1 MRQAVVYTRVSTGR
15 QGKSGLGLEAQQAMI
30 QRFVDQEGFAIAQSF
45 VEVQSGKDDDQ
56 KRPQL
61 HAALEA
67 ARKAKAPIIVAKL
80 DRLSRDVHFISGL
93 MKHRVPFVVAEL
105 GADTDPFMLHIYA
118 ALAEKERAMISE
130 RTKQA
135 LASAKA
141 KGKQLGGLRA
151 HGRAAKEAAVE
162 RAKALAPIFD
172 ELADKSARE
181 IARILNERNVA
192 TPTGKPW
199 SAMTVIRA
207 RDRLAAVA

>member
-1 MRQAVVYTRVSTGR
+1 MKTAIAYIRVSTQK
-15 QGKSGLGLEAQQAMI
+15 QGKSGLGLEAQQALI
-30 QRFVDQEGFAIAQSF
+30 RRFAEQEGFEIGQTF
-45 VEVQSGKDDDQ
+45 TEIQSGKDDDQ

-61 HAALEA
+61 NAALEA
-67 ARKAKAPIIVAKL
+67 ARKAKAPVIVAKL

-93 MKHRVPFVVAEL
+93 MKHKVSFIVADL

-118 ALAEKERAMISE
+118 ALAEKERRMISE

-141 KGKQLGGLRA
+141 NGKQLGGLRD
-151 HGRAAKEAAVE
+151 HGRDAKLAAVE
-162 RAKALAPIFD
+162 RAKALAPLFD

-181 IARILNERNVA
+181 IARILNDRNIA
-192 TPTGKPW
+192 TPTGRPW

-207 RDRLAAVA
+207 RERLAA

>member
-1 MRQAVVYTRVSTGR
+1 MKNAIAYIRVSTQK
-15 QGKSGLGLEAQQAMI
+15 QGKSGLGLEAQQALI
-30 QRFVDQEGFAIAQSF
+30 QRFADQEGLQIIQTFT
-45 VEVQSGKDDDQ
+45 EVQSGKDDDQ

-61 HAALEA
+61 NAALEA
-67 ARKAKAPIIVAKL
+67 ARKAKAPVIVAKL

-93 MKHRVPFVVAEL
+93 MKHKVSFIVADL

-118 ALAEKERAMISE
+118 ALAEKERRMISE

-141 KGKQLGGLRA
+141 NGKQLGGLRDY
-151 HGRAAKEAAVE
+151 GRAAKADAIE
-162 RAKALAPIFD
+162 RAKALAPLFD

-181 IARILNERNVA
+181 MARILNERNVA

-207 RDRLAAVA
+207 RDRLRHAA

>member
-30 QRFVDQEGFAIAQSF
+30 QRFVDQEGFAITQSF

-118 ALAEKERAMISE
+118 ALAEKERTMISQ
-130 RTKQA
+130 RTRDA

-141 KGKQLGGLRA
+141 KGKQLGGLRD

-162 RAKALAPIFD
+162 RAKALAPLFE
-172 ELADKSARE
+172 ELADKSSSE
-181 IARILNERNVA
+181 IARILNERGVA
-192 TPTGKPW
+192 TPMGKRW
-199 SAMTVIRA
+199 STMTVIRT
-207 RDRLAAVA
+207 RNRLAA

>member
-1 MRQAVVYTRVSTGR
+1 MRQAIVYTRVSTGR

-30 QRFVDQEGFAIAQSF
+30 QRFVDQEGFTIAQSF
-45 VEVQSGKDDDQ
+45 VEVQSGKDDDT

-61 HAALEA
+61 HAALEV

-118 ALAEKERAMISE
+118 ALAEKERTMISQ
-130 RTKQA
+130 RTRDA

-141 KGKQLGGLRA
+141 KGKKLGGLRDY
-151 HGRAAKEAAVE
+151 GRAAKDAAVE
-162 RAKALAPIFD
+162 RAKALAPLFD

-181 IARILNERNVA
+181 IARIRNDRSVA

-207 RDRLAAVA
+207 RDRLAAAT

>member
-1 MRQAVVYTRVSTGR
+1 MRQAVVYSRVSTGR

-30 QRFVDQEGFAIAQSF
+30 QRFVDQEGFTITQSF
-45 VEVQSGKDDDQ
+45 IEVQSGKDDDQ

-141 KGKQLGGLRA
+141 KGKQLGGMRD

-162 RAKALAPIFD
+162 RAKALAPLFE
-172 ELADKSARE
+172 ELADKSSSE
-181 IARILNERNVA
+181 IARILNERGVA
-192 TPTGKPW
+192 TPMGKRW
-199 SAMTVIRA
+199 STMTVIRA
-207 RDRLAAVA
+207 RNRLAA